1 MSKVS
6 FLCFTS
12 SMRKLIDCPS
22 YPLAVK
28 LWDIKLYNHIIV
40 IHHNFFSKMIFMSY
54 PANFLIVPTIYM
66 QFFDSYNFMFQV
78 PQMILLTFD
87 DAINFENWDL
97 YTQQLFTPARKNANG
112 CPIRGTFYVSHQY
125 TNYQQTQKLW
135 NDGHE
140 IAVHSIT

>member
-1 MSKVS
+1 MPNYHQS
-6 FLCFTS
+6 FTY
-12 SMRKLIDCPS
+12 D
-22 YPLAVK
+22 
-28 LWDIKLYNHIIV
+28 
-40 IHHNFFSKMIFMSY
+40 NFGYIFVF
-54 PANFLIVPTIYM
+54 NTTVG
-66 QFFDSYNFMFQV
+66 MFQV

-87 DAINFENWDL
+87 DAINSENWDL
-97 YTQQLFTPARKNANG
+97 YTQQLFISERKNTNG

>member
-1 MSKVS
+1 
-6 FLCFTS
+6 
-12 SMRKLIDCPS
+12 
-22 YPLAVK
+22 
-28 LWDIKLYNHIIV
+28 
-40 IHHNFFSKMIFMSY
+40 MIFMSY
-54 PANFLIVPTIYM
+54 PENFLLVPTTYL
-66 QFFDSYNFMFQV
+66 QFIDSYNFIFQV

-97 YTQQLFTPARKNANG
+97 YTQQLFTSDRKNANG